1 MPGRKTPPSAF
12 STLLPCNAAPINPK
26 AGPTCLQASPWS
38 SGYLNGGLKSEEM
51 KSEELAEEG
60 CFQHKGFNGMPSAAG
75 EAGLCS
81 GLLSLSVPAW
91 TCQVMTS
98 TQPIALSDKWASS
111 LSPDQNYCWL
121 LYFGWLQTHGTL
133 CDPALPACQGVL
145 FKQLFAQ
152 RLGSIAHH

>member
-12 STLLPCNAAPINPK
+12 STLLPCNAAPINPN

-111 LSPDQNYCWL
+111 LSPDRNYCWL
-121 LYFGWLQTHGTL
+121 PYLAGCRLMARFVTQRCLLVKEFFSSSCLLKGWV
-133 CDPALPACQGVL
+133 A
-145 FKQLFAQ
+145 
-152 RLGSIAHH
+152 

>member
-12 STLLPCNAAPINPK
+12 STLLPCNAAPINPN

-75 EAGLCS
+75 EAAAQCAHVQLQLAA
-81 GLLSLSVPAW
+81 LLE
-91 TCQVMTS
+91 
-98 TQPIALSDKWASS
+98 
-111 LSPDQNYCWL
+111 
-121 LYFGWLQTHGTL
+121 
-133 CDPALPACQGVL
+133 PAC
-145 FKQLFAQ
+145 A
-152 RLGSIAHH
+152 RLRPASFSANSGSGSEGLVRPLLRLP